1 MLGARANTFQPS
13 SPLAPD
19 SWLPAHMTNPL
30 GAADFFALEAGE
42 CLDRLETL
50 IDSPAPP
57 SGEELLRLA
66 RVLRGSALMAGQT
79 PIARAAAGLEGLA
92 RAHRD
97 HGRVWDAATRE
108 HVAQAVEEFRLLIR
122 RVREWTEADT
132 GRATRLGR
140 GLETLTGSTPSEPA
154 PRPPESRRPELHT
167 GVRAFVAREGAL
179 IASALD
185 RAARALRATPGDR
198 EPLYNVIRRMQS
210 LRGLAELG
218 ELSPLPEI
226 LDGIE
231 LAVGDLTRLY
241 APPPGVDEVMD
252 AAAQALTRISRD
264 VAENARPNPDAPEAS
279 RFTELLLRA
288 FAVERDVVS
297 IESLYFAGDPNS
309 LTKPESQ
316 PQFASPEPLGPLEL
330 VSHGEHL
337 SQSADLIAAARSA
350 TQRDLRLYHLLGALR
365 SASAPSADPVAGAL
379 GIFARAAQEAL
390 AAGVA
395 SRAVDGLVSRL
406 REAGDLLRAVGESD
420 DRMLISRR
428 LLDVA
433 HRLDQLRTGTTPEQP
448 VRQEP
453 DQPVPIESLGYDT
466 GLEPVPI
473 ESLGYDRDGDIVPI
487 ESLAPDAPLP
497 VEAPVAQAAPAAEAA
512 PAPPLMA
519 PAVAIMPS
527 VPEAP
532 GGLETSFKTF
542 DRLSRERSPE
552 ASSLEALLGTIP
564 LAAQPEPTPAAG
576 APPAVEVE
584 VEEPTV
590 AIGTL
595 CYRGH
600 AALERANAVRHQIAA
615 ELKGEATLESL
626 QPLLQELLD
635 LVPLAL
641 AKA

>member
-1 MLGARANTFQPS
+1 
-13 SPLAPD
+13 
-19 SWLPAHMTNPL
+19 MTNPL

-140 GLETLTGSTPSEPA
+140 GLETLTGSP
-154 PRPPESRRPELHT
+154 PPELVARPAEGRRPELHT

-264 VAENARPNPDAPEAS
+264 VAESARPNPDAPEAS

-288 FAVERDVVS
+288 FAVERDVVP
-297 IESLYFAGDPNS
+297 IESLYFAGDPDS

-337 SQSADLIAAARSA
+337 SQSADLIASARSA

-379 GIFARAAQEAL
+379 GIFARSAQEAL

-433 HRLDQLRTGTTPEQP
+433 HRLDELRTGTTSEQPVGPEQP
-448 VRQEP
+448 VRPEP
-453 DQPVPIESLGYDT
+453 TGQPVPIESLGYETSSDA
-466 GLEPVPI
+466 VPI
-473 ESLGYDRDGDIVPI
+473 ESLGYDRDADIVPI
-487 ESLAPDAPLP
+487 ESLAPDAPK
-497 VEAPVAQAAPAAEAA
+497 EAAPVAKAAPTIEAAPAAEAA
-512 PAPPLMA
+512 PSPSIMA
-519 PAVAIMPS
+519 PAAATIPP
-527 VPEAP
+527 VPEPP
-532 GGLETSFKTF
+532 GGLETSFKTY
-542 DRLSRERSPE
+542 DRLARERTPK
-552 ASSLEALLGTIP
+552 APSLEALLGTTP
-564 LAAQPEPTPAAG
+564 LAPQPEPTPASS
-576 APPAVEVE
+576 APPATEVE
-584 VEEPTV
+584 IEAPTV

-641 AKA
+641 AKT